1 VPTLHAYVLCFVIVA
16 IGAWL
21 AAGVAVAH
29 GVRHPA
35 HGDRIE
41 ALETS

>member
-1 VPTLHAYVLCFVIVA
+1 VLCFLVVA

-21 AAGVAVAH
+21 AAGVAVVH
-29 GVRHPA
+29 GRRHPA
-35 HGDRIE
+35 RSDRIE